1 MTADGQQI
9 MRPRRRRKA
18 PESTLQE
25 DNMQYAKEIA
35 AAKVVPTQF
44 ADSSADEVATFLQ
57 MEAEAE
63 SLARIGRECPV
74 PKPRGIVGQLLGFS
88 NNNNDTTD
96 NQQQV
101 QSKPDIA
108 APENGS

>member
-1 MTADGQQI
+1 
-9 MRPRRRRKA
+9 
-18 PESTLQE
+18 
-25 DNMQYAKEIA
+25 MQYTREIA
-35 AAKVVPTQF
+35 ATKAAPSRF

-96 NQQQV
+96 NPQQQ
-101 QSKPDIA
+101 QSKPNIA
-108 APENGS
+108 VHDNGS

>member
-1 MTADGQQI
+1 MTADGQQV
-9 MRPRRRRKA
+9 MRTRRRRKT
-18 PESTLQE
+18 PESTQQDE
-25 DNMQYAKEIA
+25 SQYSKEIA
-35 AAKVVPTQF
+35 AMNAMPTQF

-88 NNNNDTTD
+88 NTNNTDTTA
-96 NQQQV
+96 NRQQE
-101 QSKPDIA
+101 QSKPNIA
-108 APENGS
+108 VHDNGS